1 MEFLNQS
8 INWDDDEKG
17 DIAKTIPFENMQ
29 EIDGLFYYYIIPAG
43 KELFRGDN
51 SKYNKYT
58 GESDKT
64 IPDTPTFYTTT
75 QKLASEYGIVFKYE
89 TTKPY
94 ALLALDDRDN
104 LQRLYDI
111 IKSIPKSERILA
123 IINEQYG
130 LKHIDEHGDLLRDTK
145 SELDKE
151 FVAYL
156 CSMKRDNGDPMFEG
170 YATNSMKIPYSGN
183 NYTFHEE
190 LVICNP
196 RLGVQFREQITQG
209 ESIQYALDEEA
220 NRNKI
225 QKMSKNTRKPK
236 IVEYDVSENVNP
248 NIRAFGYG
256 SPTKKQAF
264 EFGSPPPKNIT
275 VARPIFHT
283 PGGNKRK
290 TKSKKIRRNVRK
302 NKHKTNKK
310 RSQNKYN
317 KSK

>member
-1 MEFLNQS
+1 MANPSFVNQG
-8 INWDDDEKG
+8 INWGDEPD

-29 EIDGLFYYYIIPAG
+29 EIYGLFYYIIPEG
-43 KELFRGDN
+43 MKIFRGDN

-94 ALLALDDRDN
+94 ELLALDIPDN
-104 LQRLYDI
+104 LQRLYDNI
-111 IKSIPKSERILA
+111 RARSGSERILT
-123 IINEQYG
+123 IINKQYG
-130 LKHIDEHGDLLRDTK
+130 LEHIDDHGDVLRDTK

-156 CSMKRDNGDPMFEG
+156 CSMQRDNGDPMFEG
-170 YATNSMKIPYSGN
+170 YATNSMKIPESGN

-209 ESIQYALDEEA
+209 KSIQYALSAEA
-220 NRNKI
+220 ARNQMREMGQPRKSKI
-225 QKMSKNTRKPK
+225 EIS
-236 IVEYDVSENVNP
+236 EDGENVNP
-248 NIRAFGYG
+248 NIGAFGFG
-256 SPTKKQAF
+256 SPPKKPAF
-264 EFGSPPPKNIT
+264 EFGSPTKKTTAVTNSY
-275 VARPIFHT
+275 RT

-290 TKSKKIRRNVRK
+290 TQSRKTKSKKIRK